1 MREFVSSIEG
11 EYRRYKALGESAMA
25 QLSDAELNAVD
36 GASANSITMIVWHMG
51 GNLASRFTE
60 FLTSD
65 GEKPWRK
72 RDDEFAPRDAARAD
86 VMAHWERGWAALF
99 EALATLT
106 DADLAGTV
114 TIRAVPLLVHEA
126 LHRSLSHAA
135 YHVGQMVHIAKC
147 HRGGAWTSLSIPP
160 GQSAAYNLAP
170 TQESARAH
178 ALKLEPPARG

>member
-25 QLSDAELNAVD
+25 QLPDAELNAVD

-65 GEKPWRK
+65 GEKPWRN
-72 RDDEFAPRDAARAD
+72 RDDEFAPRDAAREA
-86 VMAHWERGWAALF
+86 VVAHWERGWAALY

-106 DADLAGTV
+106 DADLARTV
-114 TIRAVPLLVHEA
+114 TIRGVTLLVHEA

-135 YHVGQMVHIAKC
+135 YHVGQIVHIAKC
-147 HRGGAWTSLSIPP
+147 HRGAAWTSLSIPP

-178 ALKLEPPARG
+178 TLKLEPPARG